1 MKLKYFFLFIAS
13 AICYSNSLSAQNIV
27 DTIRVADSL
36 KSVVAG
42 DCSGIDSAFV
52 KGRTLSTGIIRC
64 SMPNSLYKGLFVTVH
79 YQIQKKGKIKTI
91 KADEPRVIYY
101 NLLPDIPQAKNI
113 SATVVD
119 GSKINF
125 VCGIADVID
134 YHGTPWRTAA
144 MVRGTYDTSDGKYS
158 INIREYVPLDE

>member
-1 MKLKYFFLFIAS
+1 MKFKYLFLIFIS
-13 AICYSNSLSAQNIV
+13 TVCYSNLLSAQNIV
-27 DTIRVADSL
+27 DTVRVKDSL

-42 DCSGIDSAFV
+42 DCSGIDSNFV

-64 SMPNSLYKGLFVTVH
+64 SMPNSLNNGLFVTIP

-91 KADEPRVIYY
+91 KVGELRTIYY
-101 NLLPDIPQAKNI
+101 HLLPGMGSVKNN
-113 SATVVD
+113 SRSVVE

-125 VCGIADVID
+125 VCGVGDLII
-134 YHGTPWRTAA
+134 YRGQPWSTAA
-144 MVRGTYDTSDGKYS
+144 MVYGTYDTSNGKYS